1 MRVATIRISTIA
13 HATEDV
19 EKVLDALELLAS
31 QEFFRSKVMKTRL
44 KGHYGNEITTITL
57 KLKERFAIVFFHRLW
72 TRLPRD
78 NIASLIQNV
87 ESHLDENGRFHLR
100 LDKQLAALG
109 TLQLT
114 ERDPIK
120 IEVTFSGAPE
130 LGSKPRETIRKMIE
144 FEGPSPHAE

>member
-19 EKVLDALELLAS
+19 EKVLNALELLAS
-31 QEFFRSKVMKTRL
+31 QEFVRSKVKKTRL

-57 KLKERFAIVFFHRLW
+57 KLKERFAIIFFRRLW

-78 NIASLIQNV
+78 DVASLIQNV
-87 ESHLDENGRFHLR
+87 ESHLDENRRFHLR
-100 LDKQLAALG
+100 LDKQLAAVGALH
-109 TLQLT
+109 LT

-130 LGSKPRETIRKMIE
+130 LGSKPSETIRKMIE